1 MNATPPPSSA
11 AGSVPLLA
19 GRRICQIGILVPDL
33 DAAVASYAAFCPAGE
48 WRRVEPGGPMPGTSY
63 LGEPGEFAVRLAF
76 GGAGPEIELIESVS
90 GPSVY
95 SAWLETRGYGVHH
108 LAVFVDS
115 LAEETALMERAGFPL
130 VQSLTGFG
138 PYGDGGYA
146 FYDTVAVLGHYT
158 EALRPAT
165 R

>member
-1 MNATPPPSSA
+1 MP
-11 AGSVPLLA
+11 VPLLA

-33 DAAVASYAAFCPAGE
+33 DAAITAYSGICPSDS
-48 WRRVEPGGPMPGTSY
+48 WRRLEPDGPLPGTSY
-63 LGEPGEFAVRLAF
+63 LGEPGTFTARLAF
-76 GGAGPEIELIESVS
+76 GGADPEIELIQSLT

-95 SAWLETRGYGVHH
+95 STWLETRGYGVHH

-115 LAEETALMERAGFPL
+115 LEDETDRMTRAGFPL

-138 PYGDGGYA
+138 PHRDGGYA
-146 FYDTVAVLGHYT
+146 FYDTVAALGHYT